1 MSNSP
6 PTAMDVYRVC
16 VAAHSPLVAR
26 RRGVSSIPANQTVR
40 RFVGG
45 FWGCFRL

>member
-16 VAAHSPLVAR
+16 VAAHSPSALGRPGRNQGRSKETKVIPGKR
-26 RRGVSSIPANQTVR
+26 RR
-40 RFVGG
+40 
-45 FWGCFRL
+45 L